1 LDTYFHQLR
10 AVSCNLRT
18 IAFSAAL
25 KIPMLSENL
34 EWFEL
39 RVLFCPVQNGDFH
52 PF

>member
-10 AVSCNLRT
+10 GGFLSEPLH
-18 IAFSAAL
+18 FSAAL

-39 RVLFCPVQNGDFH
+39 GLFCPVQNGDFH

>member
-10 AVSCNLRT
+10 AVSAISEPLH
-18 IAFSAAL
+18 FSAAL